1 MASGKKL
8 LAKVHKIF
16 ASEIENFYTR
26 KNKKAS
32 RSGSVCCVGRFGGA
46 LNLNVHFHLLQI
58 EGVYEARSSKIPKFK
73 KRKSPT
79 DHDIK
84 NLVMIIQEKI
94 IKHLRRSGYLKDPS
108 SDDDEKDLLFE
119 KEPTYAGLMSASV
132 GQRILLGER
141 QGQRVRFI
149 GSGFGYGGDSSEL
162 RGKLCAMVGGFSLL
176 IEKLSALIPQPRM
189 HLVRYRIALNCLHC
203 VASSKNHPHLP

>member
-1 MASGKKL
+1 MASQFPCLFATGWL
-8 LAKVHKIF
+8 LTKIF
-16 ASEIENFYTR
+16 LPRFTKSLPVKPKSFYT
-26 KNKKAS
+26 KKHKKAS

-46 LNLNVHFHLLQI
+46 LNLKIHFHLLQT
-58 EGVYEARSSKIPKFK
+58 EGVYELKKTATAKFK
-73 KRKSPT
+73 KRKAPS

-84 NLVMIIQEKI
+84 NLVMIIREKI
-94 IKHLRRSGYLKDPS
+94 IKHLRRSGYPKDPS
-108 SDDDEKDLLFE
+108 SDDDEKDPLFE

-132 GQRILLGER
+132 KQRIALGER

-189 HLVRYRIALNCLHC
+189 HLVRYRIA
-203 VASSKNHPHLP
+203 